1 MALVKLY
8 NGDGD
13 ERAQRSQER
22 ISKSMG
28 MVPET
33 YQAMGRN
40 GAFLDAALNL
50 SQAAGNNLEAKT
62 KELIAIAV
70 SAANGCDYCV
80 VAHRALALKQGVT
93 EEEIS
98 GALEVAA
105 MMSAFN
111 TFNKAIGLENDVT
124 PEALGLAVEA

>member
-22 ISKSMG
+22 I

-40 GAFLDAALNL
+40 GAFLDAVLNL

>member
-22 ISKSMG
+22 IEKSMG

-40 GAFLDAALNL
+40 GTFLDAVLNL

-80 VAHRALALKQGVT
+80 VAHRALALKQGVS

-124 PEALGLAVEA
+124 PEALGIAVEA

>member
-22 ISKSMG
+22 IEKSMG
-28 MVPET
+28 MVPAT

-40 GAFLDAALNL
+40 GAFLDAVLNL

-80 VAHRALALKQGVT
+80 VAHRALALKQGVS

-105 MMSAFN
+105 MMSTFN

-124 PEALGLAVEA
+124 PEALGIAVEA

>member
-22 ISKSMG
+22 IHRSMG

-33 YQAMGRN
+33 YQAMGRT
-40 GAFLDAALNL
+40 GAFLDAVLNL
-50 SQAAGNNLEAKT
+50 SQAAGDNLEAKT

-80 VAHRALALKQGVT
+80 VAHRALALKQGAT
-93 EEEIS
+93 EEEVS